1 MTDSFHSRVNL
12 VVNDIKLFDKL
23 ARQEV
28 SKWKTDNLV
37 SKFVIK
43 EAKTSL
49 CI

>member
-23 ARQEV
+23 V
-28 SKWKTDNLV
+28 SKWKLV
-37 SKFVIK
+37 SKYVIK